1 MPGTIRKTVTL
12 YPEDYQA
19 VKAFGEAHGLD
30 FSSAL
35 RFVIRDWARM
45 KGYHQEHEG
54 EAEAR
59 SADVS
64 SLPSSNGD
72 GSGSGSQQGPAR
84 DVSSPGGA
92 A

>member
-45 KGYHQEHEG
+45 KGY
-54 EAEAR
+54 
-59 SADVS
+59 
-64 SLPSSNGD
+64 
-72 GSGSGSQQGPAR
+72 GSGSQQGPAR